1 MTKLDNLLNQLVQS
15 VDEAQHAVIESQ
27 GNGDQERFQHAQN
40 LVQQAKEQLREVEN
54 YSGVT
59 EDLAYIRA
67 KALLRRL
74 EETQRAIEATTK

>member
-1 MTKLDNLLNQLVQS
+1 MKLDILLNQFVQS

-27 GNGDQERFQHAQN
+27 GNGDRERFQLAQN

-54 YSGVT
+54 SGVS
-59 EDLAYIRA
+59 EDLAYLRA

>member
-1 MTKLDNLLNQLVQS
+1 MTKLDNLLNQFVQS

-27 GNGDQERFQHAQN
+27 GNGDRERFQHAQN

-54 YSGVT
+54 LGVT

>member
-15 VDEAQHAVIESQ
+15 VDEAEHAVIESQ
-27 GNGDQERFQHAQN
+27 GNGDRERFQHAQN
-40 LVQQAKEQLREVEN
+40 LVMQAKEQLREVEN
-54 YSGVT
+54 SGVT

>member
-1 MTKLDNLLNQLVQS
+1 MDNLLDLFVQS
-15 VDEAQHAVIESQ
+15 VDEAQLAVIESQ
-27 GNGDQERFQHAQN
+27 GNGDMERFQHAQN

-54 YSGVT
+54 SGGT

-74 EETQRAIEATTK
+74 EETQRANEAINKF